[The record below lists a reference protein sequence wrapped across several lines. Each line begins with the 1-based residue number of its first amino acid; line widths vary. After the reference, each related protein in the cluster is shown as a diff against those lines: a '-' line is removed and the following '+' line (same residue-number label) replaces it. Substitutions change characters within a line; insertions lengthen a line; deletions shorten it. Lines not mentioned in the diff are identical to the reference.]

1 MTELTAFGG
10 LVEARGWPVAEH
22 VDTTEWSPALEESYR
37 TFAPAL
43 LGYFRSHG
51 VDQAEDLVG
60 DVFVSVARNLRRFH
74 GDPDDFRRWVFAI
87 AHRRR
92 VDHVRRW
99 RVRRRVVAEDPPERP
114 CVDDRH
120 DLDIDLV
127 AALGELTL
135 RQREVVILRF
145 VADLPLEDVA
155 RIIGRRV
162 GAVKALQARALDHL
176 AQCLDPPNASPT
188 TRCSPRWTGH
198 ASAD

>member
-10 LVEARGWPVAEH
+10 LAEARGWPVAEH

-43 LGYFRSHG
+43 LGYFRSHR

-99 RVRRRVVAEDPPERP
+99 RVDGASSPRIHPSGPASTTVATSTSTSLPRSASSPRVSVRWSSCASSPTSRSRTSPESLVAESVR
-114 CVDDRH
+114 
-120 DLDIDLV
+120 
-127 AALGELTL
+127 
-135 RQREVVILRF
+135 
-145 VADLPLEDVA
+145 
-155 RIIGRRV
+155 
-162 GAVKALQARALDHL
+162 
-176 AQCLDPPNASPT
+176 
-188 TRCSPRWTGH
+188 
-198 ASAD
+198 

>member
-10 LVEARGWPVAEH
+10 LAEQGWPVAEH
-22 VDTTEWSPALEESYR
+22 VDTTEWSPALAESYR

-43 LGYFRSHG
+43 LGYFRSHR

-92 VDHVRRW
+92 VDH
-99 RVRRRVVAEDPPERP
+99 EDPPERP
-114 CVDDRH
+114 CVDDRR

-127 AALGELTL
+127 AALGELTP

-176 AQCLDPPNASPT
+176 AQRLDPPNATTT
-188 TRCSPRWTGH
+188 TRCAPRRPQP